1 MRETR
6 ADVGEL
12 IDEPRRGLGHALHV
26 AAVARMQDAARNEVA
41 DLPAVLHHFRTLA
54 QHLGRDA
61 ELLFHDG
68 RRALLFREVERGFP
82 ARDGHLAR
90 NVFGELHRIFRTVLE
105 AEAGDGAA
113 ETQEAHAMTALAH
126 DLLAL
131 LLERQAV

>member
-26 AAVARMQDAARNEVA
+26 LAVARVQDAAGNQVA

-61 ELLFHDG
+61 ELFFHDG

-82 ARDGHLAR
+82 ARDGHFTRHVFRELHG
-90 NVFGELHRIFRTVLE
+90 VFGTVLE
-105 AEAGDGAA
+105 PEAGDGAA
-113 ETQEAHAMTALAH
+113 ETQEAHAVATLAH

-131 LLERQAV
+131 LL